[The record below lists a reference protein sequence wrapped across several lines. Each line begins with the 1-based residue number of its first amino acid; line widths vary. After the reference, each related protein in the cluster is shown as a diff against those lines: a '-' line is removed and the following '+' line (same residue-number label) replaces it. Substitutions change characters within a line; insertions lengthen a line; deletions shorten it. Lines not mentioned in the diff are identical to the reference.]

1 MGNHLAYRNLR
12 VPGKSNKPN
21 QQRRAARVKASRY
34 FATLNA
40 SNMSEGDR
48 FALCALKQRI
58 RPWEILTP
66 PQGHAG
72 IQNLNTDQKH
82 RYSGRY
88 IFFTVLLFC
97 WYFTLIQL
105 WQYCFQY
112 NFNSTK
118 KNLMTAILGITSGQ
132 WTAPQ
137 FSTVENNVKSE
148 TKPQCYKP
156 ARLRKFIV
164 SLTHR
169 EMPLQTTWFM
179 FVCVY
184 TNCNLLPS
192 FI

>member
-1 MGNHLAYRNLR
+1 MRDTD
-12 VPGKSNKPN
+12 PSS
-21 QQRRAARVKASRY
+21 RACR
-34 FATLNA
+34 
-40 SNMSEGDR
+40 
-48 FALCALKQRI
+48 
-58 RPWEILTP
+58 
-66 PQGHAG
+66 
-72 IQNLNTDQKH
+72 IQNLNADQKH

-88 IFFTVLLFC
+88 IFFYCSFVLLVF
-97 WYFTLIQL
+97 YFDTTLAIQL
-105 WQYCFQY
+105 YFNTIVFQY

-164 SLTHR
+164 GLTHR

-184 TNCNLLPS
+184 TNCNPLPS